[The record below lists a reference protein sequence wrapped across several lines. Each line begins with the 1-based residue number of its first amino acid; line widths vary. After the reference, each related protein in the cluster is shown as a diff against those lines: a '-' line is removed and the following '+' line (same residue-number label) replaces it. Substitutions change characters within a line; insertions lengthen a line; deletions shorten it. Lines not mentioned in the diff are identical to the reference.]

1 MQGSCQ
7 TRSHA
12 KSETLAHWK
21 EIALRNESGKSALA
35 VWEQNQRETTKVFA
49 HFAASGDVDSEHVF
63 ITQQALF
70 G

>member
-1 MQGSCQ
+1 
-7 TRSHA
+7 
-12 KSETLAHWK
+12 LAHWK